1 MAKSLSERGQVRAR
15 LRLGLAVGTL
25 FAWPGAAG
33 AAITGTIPSDT
44 GKPPVKYECD
54 HAEVDFKAHLM
65 HLHGN
70 VKITQGD
77 ISVAADEAN
86 AKGTSEDYKNSHWV
100 FGGQVHIRSES
111 QGDLRA
117 DRGTVE
123 ISAGELASA
132 LVNGSPALFEQT
144 RPTAGRLAKGHA
156 SSIDYE
162 VAAATVTLTGDA
174 VLNDDRNGEDLH
186 SPSIRYNVR
195 TMALEAD
202 GGPGGRA
209 RATITPSS
217 GPETKP

>member
-1 MAKSLSERGQVRAR
+1 MAKFLSKQARAR
-15 LRLGLAVGTL
+15 YWLPLGWAVGAHFIL
-25 FAWPGAAG
+25 VSAAG
-33 AAITGTIPSDT
+33 ATITGTIPSDT

-70 VKITQGD
+70 VKIIQGD

-86 AKGTSEDYKNSHWV
+86 AKGTTEDYKNSRWV
-100 FGGQVHIRSES
+100 FGGKVHVRSES

-117 DRGTVE
+117 DHATVE
-123 ISAGELASA
+123 ITTGELASA
-132 LVNGSPALFEQT
+132 IVSGSPALFEQT

-174 VLNDDRNGEDLH
+174 VLNDDHNGEDLR
-186 SPSIRYNVR
+186 SPSIKYNVR

-209 RATITPSS
+209 RATITPAS
-217 GPETKP
+217 GPERKP